1 MFYLLMLIFCA
12 YGLASAVQKRSP
24 FIADRSRKKCGVV
37 PIRTNEKILYFFLVA
52 VVSLFSGLRTRYND
66 TGNYVFA
73 YLYTIEPSVSSLLSV
88 PLEDGFGFVVYEI
101 LVKMIFGS
109 NYARFLTVTACVT
122 IGSYLLFFRKYS
134 SNFRMAVFLFITT
147 TFFEYTMGAIRQCLA
162 VAIVIWAI
170 PSFVEKHWVR
180 GLLCVLVANTIHQ
193 FSIIYLI
200 AFFLMDNVWR
210 SKTLLIILATVVVSM
225 GFSQV
230 FSSVAGTIG
239 YSEEDLAN
247 SAGTNVLRTLVWLVP
262 VILSFLY
269 KTRINYSCDR
279 YGKLFINLS
288 LIGSMIM
295 VLASFGGANLIGRMA
310 YYFYPFYILA
320 LIEIIVVA
328 MNVQDSKTMR
338 LCCMA
343 GFMMYFI
350 VLSMGTHGMFEDYF
364 RHNSIV
370 DLFRTMPLER

>member
-24 FIADRSRKKCGVV
+24 FIADRSRKRCGVV
-37 PIRTNEKILYFFLVA
+37 PIRGNEKILYFFLVA

-66 TGNYVFA
+66 TDNYVFV

-88 PLEDGFGFVVYEI
+88 PFEDGFGFVVYEI

-147 TFFEYTMGAIRQCLA
+147 TFFEYTMGAMRQCLA

-170 PSFVEKHWVR
+170 PSFVEKHWIR
-180 GLLCVLVANTIHQ
+180 GVLYVLVANTIHQ
-193 FSIIYLI
+193 FSVIYLI
-200 AFFLMDNVWR
+200 ALLLMDNVWK
-210 SKTLLIILATVVVSM
+210 SKTLLIIFATVVVSM
-225 GFSQV
+225 SFSQI
-230 FSSVAGTIG
+230 FSSVAEAIG
-239 YSEEDLAN
+239 YSEEDLAT

-262 VILSFLY
+262 VVLSFLY
-269 KTRINYSCDR
+269 QARINVSCDR

-320 LIEIIVVA
+320 LIEIIEVA

-343 GFMMYFI
+343 GFLMYFI
-350 VLSMGTHGMFEDYF
+350 VLSTGTHGMFEDYF